1 MRGSSITVIMVIR
14 PGQFTTIQDS
24 GRWGYQTWGMPI
36 SGCLDPYAARV
47 ANLLVGNK
55 KNAAMLEMTDEGG
68 VFHFDNPV
76 LAAIA
81 GADMQATINGRPIQ
95 NWQSFIVPHG
105 GTLAFAKAVRGR
117 RSYLAVQGGFEVL
130 PVMGSR
136 STYVAAGIGGLEGR
150 LLMAGDMLESG
161 NDVEAY
167 LHTICLS
174 ELWVPKYSHAW
185 KLKVILGPQADLLN
199 AANQKKFLSSTYKV
213 SSIADRMACEL
224 EGSALILPER
234 ELVSDAT
241 GWGAVEVPSSG
252 QPFIVMPDHG
262 TTRGFA
268 KIGYVIQA
276 NLYKL
281 AQAGPGDTISFVE
294 TDTDTAIGLYKLQN
308 ADYKVLSESFK
319 PGQRW

>member
-1 MRGSSITVIMVIR
+1 MIVVIR
-14 PGQFTTIQDS
+14 PGNFTTIQDS

-36 SGCLDPYAARV
+36 SGCLDPYAAQV

-55 KNAAMLEMTDEGG
+55 KYAAMLEMTDEGG
-68 VFHFDNPV
+68 VFHFDYSV
-76 LAAIA
+76 MAAIA
-81 GADMQATINGRPIQ
+81 GADMQATLNGRSLH
-95 NWQSFIVPHG
+95 NWQSFIVPAG
-105 GTLAFAKAVRGR
+105 GTLAFGKAVSGR
-117 RSYLAVQGGFEVL
+117 RSYLAVQGGIEVA

-136 STYVAAGIGGLEGR
+136 STYVAAGIGGLDGR
-150 LLMAGDMLESG
+150 ILMAGDMLEIG
-161 NDVEAY
+161 NDAQVY
-167 LHTICLS
+167 LQTTDLS
-174 ELWVPKYSHAW
+174 EFWVPKYRHAW
-185 KLKVILGPQADLLN
+185 KLNVILGPQADLFN

-224 EGSALILPER
+224 EGPAVILQGR

-241 GWGAVEVPSSG
+241 GWGAVEIPAHG

-281 AQAGPGDTISFVE
+281 AQAMPGDTISFVE
-294 TDTDTAIGLYKLQN
+294 IDTDTAIDLYKLQQ
-308 ADYKVLSESFK
+308 ADYQTLAKSFRT
-319 PGQRW
+319 GQMC